1 MPRDRGIGQLYGDV
15 LPQNQ
20 SMRRLCAALGFVEAR
35 SPLDD
40 QLLRVSLPLRNPT

>member
-1 MPRDRGIGQLYGDV
+1 MPATAASASSMGDV